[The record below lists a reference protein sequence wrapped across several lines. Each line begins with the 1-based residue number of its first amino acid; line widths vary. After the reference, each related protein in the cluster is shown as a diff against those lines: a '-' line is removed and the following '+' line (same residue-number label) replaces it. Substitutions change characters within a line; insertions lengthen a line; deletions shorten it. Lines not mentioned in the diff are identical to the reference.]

1 GAVAR
6 QGADEQSAHHR
17 HRRHLLEA
25 IMSANLLSVSRRSR
39 VAAPVVL
46 VGAVLLMQAATVH
59 AQIDP
64 TLFLKRY
71 LSTTPGGPG
80 PNIILAVDTGNR
92 MQRDAP
98 TDPSCLASAGN
109 PAACTAT
116 VMNQTSNYYD
126 PFLYVRGTNAVAEN
140 TIGVTA
146 LNTTANYRRRY
157 DNMTLAASGNPD
169 KFNITHLTTTTDQG
183 GSQYTYFDA
192 PTRLAIARAAMYQAV
207 KQNQAIARFGLLK
220 MRQTN
225 PTVAAVGNS
234 GPVVDADNLQNV
246 AGSTEVNGGKWNV
259 SRPTVGANNGVANS
273 NTAVIVQADA

>member
-80 PNIILAVDTGNR
+80 PNVIFVVDTANR
-92 MQRDAP
+92 MERDAP
-98 TDPSCLASAGN
+98 VDPANSQA
-109 PAACTAT
+109 
-116 VMNQTSNYYD
+116 TSNYYD
-126 PFLYVRGTNAVAEN
+126 PFTYSYTAAGAAWEGLIGVDATNAS
-140 TIGVTA
+140 
-146 LNTTANYRRRY
+146 YR
-157 DNMTLAASGNPD
+157 
-169 KFNITHLTTTTDQG
+169 
-183 GSQYTYFDA
+183 
-192 PTRLAIARAAMYQAV
+192 
-207 KQNQAIARFGLLK
+207 
-220 MRQTN
+220 
-225 PTVAAVGNS
+225 
-234 GPVVDADNLQNV
+234 
-246 AGSTEVNGGKWNV
+246 
-259 SRPTVGANNGVANS
+259 
-273 NTAVIVQADA
+273 

>member
-71 LSTTPGGPG
+71 LSTAPGGPG

-116 VMNQTSNYYD
+116 VMNQTSSYYD
-126 PFLYVRGTNAVAEN
+126 PFVYTRGVGANAAGAE
-140 TIGVTA
+140 TTLGVTA
-146 LNTTANYRRRY
+146 LNTT
-157 DNMTLAASGNPD
+157 
-169 KFNITHLTTTTDQG
+169 
-183 GSQYTYFDA
+183 TY
-192 PTRLAIARAAMYQAV
+192 Y
-207 KQNQAIARFGLLK
+207 
-220 MRQTN
+220 
-225 PTVAAVGNS
+225 
-234 GPVVDADNLQNV
+234 
-246 AGSTEVNGGKWNV
+246 
-259 SRPTVGANNGVANS
+259 
-273 NTAVIVQADA
+273 